1 MAPAKKSRDSG
12 EKLSLTK
19 AMVIDICE
27 RVAGG
32 ESTMK
37 ALADHFGDPSVGAQK
52 FMRFLNQR
60 GNTWAS
66 EMWHHALATSCEFN
80 LETLRAAWE
89 DLESG
94 QADKEQIARQ
104 KLLWDAVRWL
114 ASKRLPERY
123 GLANKSKL
131 AHLTDHELIQLA
143 REHGITLDDAPSDLS
158 GNGDAEAI
166 DPDDGTDMA
175 ESL

>member
-1 MAPAKKSRDSG
+1 
-12 EKLSLTK
+12 
-19 AMVIDICE
+19 
-27 RVAGG
+27 
-32 ESTMK
+32 MK
-37 ALADHFGDPSVGAQK
+37 ALAEHFGDPSHGAQK

-60 GNTWAS
+60 GNAWAS

-94 QADKEQIARQ
+94 HADKEQIARH

-123 GLANKSKL
+123 GLASKSKL
-131 AHLTDHELIQLA
+131 AQLTDHELIQLA
-143 REHGITLDDAPSDLS
+143 REHGITLDDSQSHSS
-158 GNGDAEAI
+158 GDDCEEAI
-166 DPDDGTDMA
+166 DSIDGTDLA
-175 ESL
+175 EPL